1 MSFRPRCPAG
11 LIRRPTNLVGAT
23 ALLLTLMAMP
33 AGGTTQNHANSNGAG
48 DIHKIQHVV
57 LLMQENR
64 SFDTYLGHLKAYDPT
79 IDTELEPNTGNPD
92 PTNPTGPP
100 VLPFHKSNYC
110 EVADLDHSWN
120 GTHKEWDNGAMD
132 GFTAANAVA
141 ADPTGSRSMG
151 YYTQAVLPYYYAL
164 YDTFAMGDRYFS
176 SVLSQTFPNR
186 FYSLAGTSFG
196 HIANDFPPPTD
207 PTAFGPPNG
216 TIFQQLDAHHVSW
229 HIYESEIPFAAE
241 FGYVRANAAG
251 HVFPIS
257 QYYAEAAAGTLPQV
271 SFVDPIFLGPTNV
284 ENDEHP
290 PSNVQVGERFASDV
304 IHSLFTSPNW
314 STAALFLTYDE
325 HGGFYDHVPPP
336 AATPPDN
343 IPPMLAPGDA
353 PGGFN
358 NYGIR
363 VPVAVVSPYSRAHFV
378 SHVVNDHTSIL
389 RFIETRFGLPALT
402 NRDAAASP
410 MLEFFNFSRPRFA
423 TPPSLPAAPIDPTQF
438 AQCLSAPPN
447 GAF

>member
-1 MSFRPRCPAG
+1 MGAPQEDDVTG
-11 LIRRPTNLVGAT
+11 RRRWVLVSAT
-23 ALLLTLMAMP
+23 ALVSVLTAIP
-33 AGGTTQNHANSNGAG
+33 AAGTAPVGAQSKGTG

-64 SFDTYLGHLKAYDPT
+64 SFDTYFGHLKAYDPT

-100 VLPFHKSNYC
+100 IQPFHKTNYC

-120 GTHKEWDNGAMD
+120 GTHKEWDNAAMD
-132 GFTAANAVA
+132 GFTAANVVP
-141 ADPTGSRSMG
+141 ADPSGRRSMG
-151 YYTQAVLPYYYAL
+151 YYTQADLPYYYGL
-164 YDTFAMGDRYFS
+164 YDTFAIGDRYFS

-196 HIANDFPPPTD
+196 HVANDFPSPTD
-207 PTAFGPPNG
+207 PTAFKPPNA
-216 TIFQQLDAHHVSW
+216 TIFDQLDAHHVSW
-229 HIYESEIPFAAE
+229 RIYDSEVPFAAL
-241 FGYVRANAAG
+241 FGYVRAHAAG

-257 QYYAEAAAGTLPQV
+257 QYYADAAAGALPQV
-271 SFVDPIFLGPTNV
+271 SFVDPIFAGPTNV

-304 IHSLFTSPNW
+304 IHSLFASPDW
-314 STAALFLTYDE
+314 SNSALFLTYDE
-325 HGGFYDHVPPP
+325 HGGYYDHVPPP
-336 AATPPDN
+336 AAVPPDN
-343 IPPMLAPGDA
+343 IPPMLGPGDV
-353 PGGFN
+353 PGGFD

-363 VPVAVVSPYSRAHFV
+363 VPVAVVSPFSRAHFV

-402 NRDAAASP
+402 NRDVAANP
-410 MLEFFNFSRPRFA
+410 MLEFFDFNRPAFA
-423 TPPSLPAAPIDPTQF
+423 TPPSLPAAPIDPAQATQ
-438 AQCLSAPPN
+438 CTTAPPN